1 VDLGQQHDRRAIG
14 GQTADVRD
22 LQRSILADVMGLG
35 KTLQML
41 TLCVHRPPPN
51 LADDV
56 EMDDQT
62 DRDQEEQA
70 VDRQQ
75 QVPRNVLPN
84 KQKKKK
90 DKVVNLSDTNVNKKE
105 RD

>member
-1 VDLGQQHDRRAIG
+1 M
-14 GQTADVRD
+14 
-22 LQRSILADVMGLG
+22 MGLG

-62 DRDQEEQA
+62 DRDHEEQA
-70 VDRQQ
+70 DDRQQ

-90 DKVVNLSDTNVNKKE
+90 DKVVNLSDTTKKE